1 MAGAGVFA
9 QPIVGLA
16 DIIRL
21 INRFSHLA
29 GKAVFAGSADLLITH
44 LHRFPTGGAVDNA
57 VEQIV
62 EGAGVAFHNRGP
74 AIHDCLHL
82 FSFPRC
88 HNRFMAA
95 LNDFPDLTENDVIG
109 VEYPFLVRPKNQM
122 STSIKRIS

>member
-9 QPIVGLA
+9 QPVVGLT

-21 INRFSHLA
+21 INRLPLLVD
-29 GKAVFAGSADLLITH
+29 KAVFSSSANLFVPH
-44 LHRFPTGGAVDNA
+44 LHRFSAGGTVDNT
-57 VEQIV
+57 VEQVV
-62 EGAGVAFHNRGP
+62 EGAGIAFHNRRP

-82 FSFPRC
+82 FPFLRR

>member
-9 QPIVGLA
+9 QPVVGLT

-21 INRFSHLA
+21 INRLPLLA
-29 GKAVFAGSADLLITH
+29 DKAVFSSSANLFVPH
-44 LHRFPTGGAVDNA
+44 LHRFSAGGTVDNT
-57 VEQIV
+57 VEQVV
-62 EGAGVAFHNRGP
+62 EGAGIAFHNRWP
-74 AIHDCLHL
+74 TIHDCLHL
-82 FSFPRC
+82 FSFPQC

-109 VEYPFLVRPKNQM
+109 IEYPFLVRPKNQM